1 MSGPEFL
8 EVFVSLSFQVALLV
22 MIAHG
27 LARFVDR
34 EAVKSRI
41 WAGCHYLMLALTL
54 RAVLLPRFRPR
65 LSWFPVESSLNLQFA
80 HWQERLGYVLFVIWA
95 AGAVCSLMLFLI
107 NCFQVQRFLKSCHP
121 ILDRKLLQV
130 LQSQAAN
137 DQDSLAEVQ
146 FLTSRRLNSPFCWQV
161 HRPLIVLPEFL
172 TEFEPEEIRLIVRH
186 EWEHLR
192 AGHPLTLFVQRLVE
206 MLFWFHPLVWWSSG
220 RSALNRELACDEA
233 AVTCKSD
240 IAHYLRSLLK
250 IVERAEDEADSQTV
264 ELAFGRGRRM
274 IARRA
279 TRLAAMARN
288 GLGQASSPSF
298 GRLVLL
304 AEVFLAIGIAWFVW
318 TPIDL
323 TKSPRAKWSPW
334 PTWTARA
341 LHSVGVNA
349 RDYDIYDHRYQAHEV
364 LEDQAQGKSR
374 LTDSVDPL

>member
-1 MSGPEFL
+1 MSTPEFL

-22 MIAHG
+22 IISHG
-27 LARFVDR
+27 LARLEDR

-41 WAGCHYLMLALTL
+41 WAGCHLLILALTL
-54 RAVLLPRFRPR
+54 RAALLPRFRPQ
-65 LSWFPVESSLNLQFA
+65 LSWFAAKSSLNLEFA
-80 HWQERLGYVLFVIWA
+80 HWQERLGYVVFVIWA

-107 NCFQVQRFLKSCHP
+107 HCLQVQRFLKSCRP
-121 ILDRKLLQV
+121 IEDADLLQI
-130 LQSQAAN
+130 LRRETAN
-137 DQDSLAEVQ
+137 DWGPLAEVA
-146 FLTSRRLNSPFCWQV
+146 FLTSPRLSSPFCWQV

-172 TEFEPEEIRLIVRH
+172 TEFEPAEIRLIVRH
-186 EWEHLR
+186 EREHLR
-192 AGHPLTLFVQRLVE
+192 TGHPLTLFVQRLVE
-206 MLFWFHPLVWWSSG
+206 MLFWFHPLVWWSSR
-220 RSALNRELACDEA
+220 RSALSRELACDEA
-233 AVTCKSD
+233 AVTSKSD

-250 IVERAEDEADSQTV
+250 IVEQAEDEADSQTV

-288 GLGQASSPSF
+288 GLGQASSPSS

-304 AEVFLAIGIAWFVW
+304 AEVFLAAGIAWFVW

-323 TKSPRAKWSPW
+323 TKSPRSSWSPW
-334 PTWTARA
+334 PTWSARA
-341 LHSVGVNA
+341 LHSLGVNA

-374 LTDSVDPL
+374 PAD